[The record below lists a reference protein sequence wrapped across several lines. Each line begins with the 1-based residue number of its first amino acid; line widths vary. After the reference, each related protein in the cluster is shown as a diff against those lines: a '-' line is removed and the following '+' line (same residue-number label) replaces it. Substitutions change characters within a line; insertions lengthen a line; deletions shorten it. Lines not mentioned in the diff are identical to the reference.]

1 MNPLAKILS
10 RARKSSDVVLAVAMA
25 AVLGALI
32 IPLPPWLLDLGL
44 AINLAAGVS
53 LLVAALYA
61 QDALKV
67 TAFPTL
73 LLFTTLFRLA
83 LNVSSTR
90 LALAEGHAGEV
101 IQAFGEFVVR
111 GDYVVGAVLFAI
123 LTLVQ
128 FLVVAKGA
136 ERVAE
141 VSARFTLDAMP
152 GKQMSIDA
160 DLRAGAID
168 QAQARK
174 RRRNLERE
182 SQMFGAMDGAMKFV
196 KGDVIAGLVIVAV
209 NLLGGITI
217 GVLQQGLSLSESAST
232 FALIAIGDGLVS
244 QIPSLCIA
252 VAAGLVVTRVASEKE
267 EDSLGSEIGAQFFGQ
282 SRALWVVAGLCGA
295 LALMPGMP
303 LLTFLGLG
311 ALLGAVAYSL
321 GQVKNAQDEKDAAAA
336 EKPQAVM
343 EGAGAGQPG
352 EGAAPA
358 SAAAPVGVSPLTV
371 DLAPDLTPLAE
382 EQGGAFV
389 HQLLNQLRDDLFYE
403 LGVRVPGIRVRTH
416 AAYLPAGG
424 YAILVD
430 EVPAGTG
437 QVVPGALY
445 VLSPPDELS
454 FLGVP
459 LEPAVEPATGRPVSR
474 LSEAERARLEMAQV
488 PVRRPGELIVDH
500 FRVVLRARAVNLLG
514 VQEVQG
520 LLEGLEA
527 QAPMLV
533 KEALQKVPLPLLTDV
548 LRKLVQEQ
556 VSIRNIR
563 VLLEAL
569 VSPAT
574 EGDASS
580 LAERCRQA
588 LHRYLSHKFAPVG
601 PLYAYLVDPEV
612 EEALRGGGPRGP
624 APSPERVAEIL
635 EGVRRI
641 ASGGKAVLL
650 TAPDVR
656 RALRRLI
663 EGAFPEVAVLTY
675 GELDVDLQ
683 IRPLGRLAPV
693 SVTA

>member
-1 MNPLAKILS
+1 MNQLMKILS
-10 RARKSSDVVLAVAMA
+10 RARKSSDVVLAAAMA
-25 AVLGALI
+25 AILGALI

-44 AINLAAGVS
+44 AINLAAAVA

-90 LALAEGHAGEV
+90 LALAEGHAGEI

-141 VSARFTLDAMP
+141 VAARFTLDAMP

-168 QAQARK
+168 QAQARQ

-209 NLLGGITI
+209 NLLGGTLI
-217 GVLQQGLSLSESAST
+217 GVLQQGLSLSEAAST

-244 QIPSLCIA
+244 QIPSLCVA

-267 EDSLGSEIGAQFFGQ
+267 EDTLGSEIGTQFFGQ
-282 SRALWVVAGLCGA
+282 SKALWIVAGLCVA

-303 LLTFLGLG
+303 LMTFLGLG
-311 ALLGAVAYSL
+311 ALLGGLAHVL
-321 GQVKNAQDEKDAAAA
+321 GHMRQAEGEKASSADA
-336 EKPQAVM
+336 KPQAAT
-343 EGAGAGQPG
+343 EGVGADGTG
-352 EGAAPA
+352 VGAAPA
-358 SAAAPVGVSPLTV
+358 SATAPVGVSPLTL
-371 DLAPDLTPLAE
+371 DLAADLTPMAA

-389 HQLLNQLRDDLFYE
+389 HQLLNQLRDEIFYE
-403 LGVRVPGIRVRTH
+403 LGVRIPGIRVRSH
-416 AAYLPAGG
+416 AAYLPPGG
-424 YAILVD
+424 YAILLD
-430 EVPAGTG
+430 EVPAGSG
-437 QVVPGALY
+437 EVVPGALY

-454 FLGVP
+454 FLDLP
-459 LEPAVEPATGRPVSR
+459 LEPTVEPGTGRPISR
-474 LSEAERARLEMAQV
+474 VTEAGRSRLEMAQV
-488 PVRRPGELIVDH
+488 PVLRPGELIVNH
-500 FRVVLRARAVNLLG
+500 FRNILRTRAASMLG

-556 VSIRNIR
+556 VSIRNMR
-563 VLLEAL
+563 VILEAL
-569 VSPAT
+569 VAPTT
-574 EGDASS
+574 EGDATA

-588 LHRYLSHKFAPVG
+588 LHRYLSHKFAPSG

-612 EEALRGGGPRGP
+612 EESLRGTGSRGP
-624 APSPERVAEIL
+624 APAPERVAEIL

-641 ASGGKAVLL
+641 VTGGRAVLL

-656 RALRRLI
+656 RTLRRLI
-663 EGAFPEVAVLTY
+663 EGAFPDVAVLTY
-675 GELDVDLQ
+675 GELDAELQ

-693 SVTA
+693 AVTA